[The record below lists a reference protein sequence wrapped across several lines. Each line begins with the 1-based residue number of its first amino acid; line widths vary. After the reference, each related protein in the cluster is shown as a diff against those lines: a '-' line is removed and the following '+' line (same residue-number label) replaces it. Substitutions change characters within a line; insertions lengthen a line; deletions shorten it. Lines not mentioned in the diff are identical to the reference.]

1 LHHALTRIVHRPSAV
16 TGESL
21 PVLVEVEN
29 RYPIVE
35 EHQHESSF
43 FPWYTLIGFSVLF
56 LPVLVLG
63 HLLLP
68 SAPWF
73 LAGWSALTFSLLLY
87 ELVHAIEHW
96 PEQRWHAL
104 IARPR
109 TGGFWRKAYAFHLRH
124 HADIRC
130 NEGISGV
137 FGVPIYD
144 LIFGTYVDPNT
155 LFRHGGTDA
164 QKEEHI
170 AGIIGGETRFAFA
183 YSEPKSRFDL
193 NDVSTTAKKDGAG
206 YTLNGHKAV
215 VIGAPFATHLIVTA
229 RTSGAQRDA
238 NGITVFLVA
247 RNAKGVTTRDYPT
260 VDGLRASEVY
270 FENVAVGA
278 DAVIGKVD
286 GGLPL
291 VEKVVDNAIA
301 ALCAEAVGCFKVLNE
316 ATISYAK
323 QRKQFGQSIATF
335 QVLQHRM
342 VDMFMAAEQASS
354 MTYMVTLKLDEAD
367 KARKLAASAAKVQIG
382 KAGKLVS
389 QDAVQI
395 HGGMGMT
402 DELNV
407 GHFFKRVTMIESQ
420 FGNTDWHLRRYTELS
435 NG

>member
-1 LHHALTRIVHRPSAV
+1 MDFSFTSEQDQLRDTVAKLVAQRYDFDTRRKVAKSESGWRPEMWSQFAEL
-16 TGESL
+16 GL
-21 PVLVEVEN
+21 LGA
-29 RYPIVE
+29 
-35 EHQHESSF
+35 SF
-43 FPWYTLIGFSVLF
+43 TE
-56 LPVLVLG
+56 
-63 HLLLP
+63 
-68 SAPWF
+68 A
-73 LAGWSALTFSLLLY
+73 
-87 ELVHAIEHW
+87 E
-96 PEQRWHAL
+96 
-104 IARPR
+104 
-109 TGGFWRKAYAFHLRH
+109 GGF
-124 HADIRC
+124 
-130 NEGISGV
+130 GSGPIEAMIIAEE
-137 FGVPIYD
+137 FGKGLVIEPYLQTVVIGGNF
-144 LIFGTYVDPNT
+144 L
-155 LFRHGGTDA
+155 RHGGTDA

-170 AGIIGGETRFAFA
+170 AAIIGGEALIAFA

-206 YTLNGHKAV
+206 YVLNGHKAV

-229 RTSGAQRDA
+229 RTSGGQRDT
-238 NGITVFLVA
+238 NGVTVFLLA
-247 RNAKGVTTRDYPT
+247 KNAKGVTRRDYPT

-270 FENVAVGA
+270 FENVAVAA
-278 DAVIGKVD
+278 DAVIGEID

-323 QRKQFGQSIATF
+323 QRKQFGQPIATF

-420 FGNTDWHLRRYTELS
+420 FGNTDWHLRRYTALS
-435 NG
+435 NC